1 MEYENMTL
9 QERNAIPI
17 PQVEAR
23 APIPAQN
30 LRVPGPT
37 PVPSQVLEAQAAP
50 MINHRGPEFSAMM
63 KRITPR
69 LQYFFQ
75 TSSPVLTY
83 SASGTGGQE
92 CSLVNVFSPGDHVV
106 SIIIGNFGTRL
117 AKIAEAYGLNVTRI
131 EFPWGE
137 AADPAVVEA
146 RLKEVAPYRGV
157 LITHNETSTGVT
169 NDIQTLAALVRK
181 LSPDA
186 LVVVDAVSS
195 LSSLPLEMDPW
206 DLDVV
211 FTSSQKGWMI
221 PPGMM
226 MIAASERAWQA
237 HKNST
242 LPRFYWDWTSTRK
255 QLDASWQHPSTPP
268 VSLFYALDVAL
279 EMMLDEGRSE
289 IFARHAK
296 TGEYVRGRAQA
307 MGLQILATD
316 MRYASNTVTAIRT
329 PEGIETKAL
338 LKKLREADNI
348 VLADGQDHMKGK
360 IFRVGHLGYFTNT
373 ELEQTMDAIERR
385 LREFGYQG

>member
-1 MEYENMTL
+1 MTTQENK
-9 QERNAIPI
+9 AISL

-23 APIPAQN
+23 TPVPRQN

-37 PVPSQVLEAQAAP
+37 PVPQEVLDAQAAP
-50 MINHRGPEFSAMM
+50 MINHRGPEFSAIM
-63 KRITPR
+63 KRVTPR

-75 TSSPVLTY
+75 TASPVLTY

-117 AKIAEAYGLNVTRI
+117 AKIAEAYGLNVTKI

-137 AADPAVVEA
+137 AADPNVVES
-146 RLKEVAPYRGV
+146 RLKEIANYKGV
-157 LITHNETSTGVT
+157 LITHNETSSGVT
-169 NDIQTLAALVRK
+169 NDIQTLAAVVRR

-211 FTSSQKGWMI
+211 FTGSQKGWMI
-221 PPGMM
+221 PPGIM

-237 HKNST
+237 HKSAK
-242 LPRFYWDWTSTRK
+242 LPRFYWDWSSARK
-255 QLDASWQHPSTPP
+255 ILDSSWQHASTPP

-279 EMMLDEGRSE
+279 DIMVAEGRE
-289 IFARHAK
+289 AIFERHVKAGK
-296 TGEYVRGRAQA
+296 YVRGRAQA
-307 MGLQILATD
+307 LGLELLATD
-316 MRYASNTVTAIRT
+316 LRYASNTVTAIKT
-329 PEGIETKAL
+329 PAGLETKAL
-338 LKKLREADNI
+338 LKKLRDEDQV

-360 IFRVGHLGYFTNT
+360 IFRVGHLGYFADAD
-373 ELEQTMDAIERR
+373 LQQAMDAVERH
-385 LREFGYQG
+385 LHEVGYRA